1 MFLYITNFCQSFHNF
16 KQRYPCMFMHRVTTT
31 YIFRCIFCND
41 KRNYITMS
49 HKNHKEQNL
58 SMVSHILT
66 SVKEITLVKW
76 MLPARTPKDRTLVL
90 VTSDILK
97 MEATAK
103 VLDTFLLQP
112 FPLGRKAL
120 SSLRDLFYQYT
131 LYKKEMNVGL
141 KTMAIMTPL

>member
-1 MFLYITNFCQSFHNF
+1 MYVYAQS
-16 KQRYPCMFMHRVTTT
+16 YYDRVTTI
-31 YIFRCIFCND
+31 YIFCCIFCND

-49 HKNHKEQNL
+49 HKNDKVQNL
-58 SMVSHILT
+58 SMVSQILT
-66 SVKEITLVKW
+66 SVKEITLVTW

-90 VTSDILK
+90 VTPDILK

-103 VLDTFLLQP
+103 VLDAFLSKP

-120 SSLRDLFYQYT
+120 SSLQDLFYQHT

-141 KTMAIMTPL
+141 KTMAIMTPLYSINSQW